1 MEHVLLLDTVELYF
15 NTESVGFGIPLKMSV
30 MYSDTDAYDIIAV
43 LGKGTFGEV
52 TKCWKR
58 NSDHY
63 VAIKI
68 LRNYNFRKGVIKCEL
83 KILRMLQSVDSD
95 KFCIV
100 HFFESFTDD
109 TKLCFVFEL
118 LDQNLYEYQ
127 KENNFV
133 PLPIRHI
140 RSITKQVLI
149 ALQKL
154 KELSIVHT
162 DIKPEN
168 IMLVEK
174 AKSPFKIKLIDFG
187 SACILPDIQKIK
199 GPYIQSRFYR
209 SPEILLGLPF
219 SEKLDMWSL
228 GCVMAELHLGWPIYP
243 GTNEYDQIRY
253 IVDAQGLPGD
263 QLLETASKTHHFFKK
278 ARQPNSTYQWR
289 LKSIDE
295 YQAETMVQPLETRTR
310 TLYSLDQLATVYSK
324 TVYPDKELKAELFD
338 QFMMVALIKKILIFD
353 PRQRITVSTALKHPF
368 LTMQKLKSKYKNT
381 KYYKMSAQAFS
392 VALTPSKKVENH
404 YYCCQRLKQICHLDN
419 EPSEPNQAPQ
429 KLHSIGQLTED
440 DLDESANEEFEKE
453 GSNRESMIDDRNL
466 NSDRPSLSNRQAIFN
481 SIKLMGR
488 MWRSPSSD
496 QQKETDPS
504 APVLKGQTVALEH
517 EEGGFADQEWKR
529 VNVISWLSLPQN
541 EKTEKDQ
548 LKVEEAAPTKGKGSS
563 RSAKVTIAL
572 ESNS

>member
-1 MEHVLLLDTVELYF
+1 
-15 NTESVGFGIPLKMSV
+15 MSA
-30 MYSDTDAYDIIAV
+30 MYSDTDEYDIITV

-83 KILRMLQSVDSD
+83 KILRILQSVDSD

-100 HFFESFTDD
+100 RFLESFTDD

-127 KENNFV
+127 KENDFV

-168 IMLVEK
+168 IMLVDK
-174 AKSPFKIKLIDFG
+174 AKFPFKVKLIDFG

-253 IVDAQGLPGD
+253 IVDAQGLPCD

-289 LKSIDE
+289 LKSMDE
-295 YQAETMVQPLETRTR
+295 YQAETMVQPLETRTKP
-310 TLYSLDQLATVYSK
+310 LYSLDQLGTVYTK
-324 TVYPDKELKAELFD
+324 TVFPDKDLKAELFD
-338 QFMMVALIKKILIFD
+338 QFMMVALIKKILLFD
-353 PRQRITVSTALKHPF
+353 PRQRATVSTALKHPF
-368 LTMQKLKSKYKNT
+368 LTMQKLKSKYNNT
-381 KYYKMSAQAFS
+381 KYYKIAAQAFS
-392 VALTPSKKVENH
+392 LALTPSKKVEHH
-404 YYCCQRLKQICHLDN
+404 YFCCQTFKQCCHLDN
-419 EPSEPNQAPQ
+419 EQYEPNQAPRNI
-429 KLHSIGQLTED
+429 KSIEQLTED
-440 DLDESANEEFEKE
+440 ELEDSAIEESEKE
-453 GSNRESMIDDRNL
+453 VG
-466 NSDRPSLSNRQAIFN
+466 
-481 SIKLMGR
+481 
-488 MWRSPSSD
+488 
-496 QQKETDPS
+496 
-504 APVLKGQTVALEH
+504 
-517 EEGGFADQEWKR
+517 
-529 VNVISWLSLPQN
+529 PQMC
-541 EKTEKDQ
+541 
-548 LKVEEAAPTKGKGSS
+548 
-563 RSAKVTIAL
+563 
-572 ESNS
+572 